1 MYQPWTFAA
10 AMASG
15 SALIAFAV
23 TQGNPSG
30 PEPSLAPS
38 PDAVRV
44 VPPDAPT
51 WVPEPPV
58 ITIDLPAVVI
68 TARPLTARKREVIE
82 HRLRPCS
89 GWRAIGPA
97 YVDSAGSPTGERRVR
112 ELCE

>member
-1 MYQPWTFAA
+1 MYQPWIFAA
-10 AMASG
+10 AVVSG
-15 SALIAFAV
+15 SALIAFSV
-23 TQGNPSG
+23 TQANPIG
-30 PEPSLAPS
+30 PEPSLEPS

-58 ITIDLPAVVI
+58 TSIDLPALVI
-68 TARPLTARKREVIE
+68 TARSLTARKREAIE
-82 HRLRPCS
+82 PRLRPCS

-97 YVDSAGSPTGERRVR
+97 YVDSAGNPTGERRVR